1 MNNAFLCTFSVP
13 GTVLCPSMTDQASGL
28 WTGPTTK
35 QGNKEDKEL
44 VTFVISVLI
53 FTVEGVQGSGS

>member
-1 MNNAFLCTFSVP
+1 MNNAFLSTFSVP

-35 QGNKEDKEL
+35 QGNKGKEL
-44 VTFVISVLI
+44 VTFAISVLI
-53 FTVEGVQGSGS
+53 FTGEGVQGSGS